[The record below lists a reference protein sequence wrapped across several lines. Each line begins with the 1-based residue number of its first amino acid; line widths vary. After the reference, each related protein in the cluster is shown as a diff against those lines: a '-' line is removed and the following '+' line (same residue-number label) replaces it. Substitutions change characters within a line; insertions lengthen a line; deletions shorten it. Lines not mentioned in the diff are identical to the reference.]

1 MPRAD
6 RHFLPDHVCHI
17 TLHCH
22 QREFLLTFARHRE
35 PYLLWLFETKK
46 RFGLGVLNDMVT
58 SNHIHLLVKD
68 ARPTGRTAAISRF
81 NNQPSATP

>member
-17 TLHCH
+17 THHCH

-35 PYLLWLFETKK
+35 PYLLWRYEA
-46 RFGLGVLNDMVT
+46 N
-58 SNHIHLLVKD
+58 N
-68 ARPTGRTAAISRF
+68 F
-81 NNQPSATP
+81 N